1 VPDDI
6 PLAGAAGTVTGQ
18 PVAADSAAT
27 VAAGVD
33 EAVADRWWEVY
44 FACVALA
51 VGAFLTWLALFGPGR
66 PALIAVG
73 VLGVMVVWYAVLG
86 HRVVCETRGSW
97 RGWVFHAG
105 QLPLYVTGLL
115 LADAVSLLLFAI
127 CPMVYMTVPL
137 RPGHFVAATYAF
149 APAAIAGVTGHVD
162 DLPVL
167 IPLGAVVTGMSMAI
181 SITMARNE
189 RISEERAALIR
200 ELNASRAEV
209 ARLSREAGIAE
220 ERQRLAG
227 DIHDTVAQG
236 LSSVVMLVEA
246 ADAALPHD
254 PQQARSHLSLA
265 ARAARENLDET
276 RAIVAALTPS
286 HLAQA
291 TLADALARLA
301 DRFERET
308 GTGATLSTTGEA
320 RPLPTG
326 TEVVLLR
333 VVQEALNN
341 VRKHAGASTVAIG
354 LAYGTDAVT
363 VDIRD
368 DGVGFDVAALA
379 PGYGLGGMQS
389 RVEQVGGR
397 LGIASTPGAGT
408 TIRTEVPA

>member
-1 VPDDI
+1 VPDDV
-6 PLAGAAGTVTGQ
+6 PLAGAAGAVTGE
-18 PVAADSAAT
+18 PVAAEPAAT
-27 VAAGVD
+27 VGDGKVRDAAD
-33 EAVADRWWEVY
+33 WLWEVY
-44 FACVALA
+44 FGGVAVA
-51 VGAFLTWLALFGPGR
+51 VGVFLAWLGLSGSDR
-66 PALIAVG
+66 QALIAVG
-73 VLGVMVVWYAVLG
+73 LLGVMVIWYAVLG

-105 QLPLYVTGLL
+105 LLPLYVTAMV
-115 LADAVSLLLFAI
+115 LADSISLLLFAI
-127 CPMVYMTVPL
+127 CPMVYMTVRM
-137 RPGHFVAATYAF
+137 RPGHFLVATYAF
-149 APAAIAGVTGHVD
+149 APAAVAGLSGQPE
-162 DLPVL
+162 DLAVL
-167 IPLGAVVTGMSMAI
+167 VPLGAVVTGMSMAI
-181 SITMARNE
+181 SMTMARNE

-308 GTGATLSTTGEA
+308 GTAAALSTTGAA

-333 VVQEALNN
+333 VAQEALNN

-354 LAYGTDAVT
+354 LTYGGDAVT
-363 VDIRD
+363 VEVRD

-379 PGYGLGGMQS
+379 PGYGLGGMQA

-397 LGIASTPGAGT
+397 LGIASAPGGGT

>member
-1 VPDDI
+1 VSDDV
-6 PLAGAAGTVTGQ
+6 PLAGAAGAVTGE
-18 PVAADSAAT
+18 PVAADPAAT
-27 VAAGVD
+27 SADAT
-33 EAVADRWWEVY
+33 ADRWWEVY
-44 FACVALA
+44 FGGVALA

-73 VLGVMVVWYAVLG
+73 LLGAMVIWYAVLG
-86 HRVVCETRGSW
+86 HRVVCDTRGSW

-105 QLPLYVTGLL
+105 QLPLYVTGLA
-115 LADAVSLLLFAI
+115 LADAMSLLLFAI

-137 RPGHFVAATYAF
+137 RRGHFVVAVYAF
-149 APAAIAGVTGHVD
+149 APAAVAAAAGQPEA
-162 DLPVL
+162 LAVL
-167 IPLGAVVTGMSMAI
+167 VPLGAVVTGMSVAI
-181 SITMARNE
+181 SMTMARNE

-209 ARLSREAGIAE
+209 ARLSREAGIAD

-254 PQQARSHLSLA
+254 PQQARSHLTLA

-286 HLAQA
+286 HLTQA
-291 TLADALARLA
+291 TLADALSRVA

-308 GTGATLSTTGEA
+308 GTGTVLTTTGTA
-320 RPLPTG
+320 RPLATG

-354 LAYGTDAVT
+354 LTYGAEAASVE
-363 VDIRD
+363 IRD

-379 PGYGLGGMQS
+379 PGYGLGGMQA
-389 RVEQVGGR
+389 RVEQIGGR
-397 LGIASTPGAGT
+397 LGIASTPGTGT